1 MNNKQILL
9 LTVLKESLS
18 LIFLLNNHEEAI

>member
-1 MNNKQILL
+1 MNSKQILL

-18 LIFLLNNHEEAI
+18 LIILLKNHEEAT